1 MLRKIYSFFL
11 RKWLFK
17 KYYKEQAEQ
26 IMEEY
31 LKEDKSC
38 IGTYNKKGKMQKIQK
53 LELIRK

>member
-11 RKWLFK
+11 RKWLLK

-26 IMEEY
+26 IMKEY

-38 IGTYNKKGKMQKIQK
+38 IGIYNKQGRIQGIQK
-53 LELIRK
+53 LNTIEK